1 MGGYDPVLVISGQS
15 LRYALAKQ
23 NRASFMKL
31 AINMKTVICARVSPS
46 QKAEV
51 VKLVTQT
58 LGKDTITL
66 AIGDGANDV
75 PMIQEANIGV
85 GISGKEGLQAANS
98 SDYALPQFRF
108 LEKLLLVHGVWN
120 YYRVTKTILYSFY
133 KNVLLQQHQ
142 LWFAPFNLF
151 SGQNLFERWSLGYY
165 NAIFTMLPPFAIG
178 IFERPY
184 TKEFLVQNPSVY
196 QKCQSGKLFNFK
208 SFLFYMINACYHS
221 LCLYFLCSNVAMHET
236 LSSNGKTSGLT
247 FLGNMVFFMSVLT
260 VTYKA
265 LLESTVYTWFH
276 FWLIVTSPFC
286 WFLYLV
292 IYSNIFPMS
301 NFGDGIM
308 SGQSSNIFSSA
319 IFWLASLICPMFVCM
334 PDFMWRI
341 WQEVVLCG
349 RGLTGVEVSQSR
361 MSMGSLRRSGRGE
374 DGEVVRGD
382 EICIDLNS
390 PTNQQNPNQNSN
402 NNKEVEMKSLLK
414 QRNIES

>member
-1 MGGYDPVLVISGQS
+1 
-15 LRYALAKQ
+15 
-23 NRASFMKL
+23 
-31 AINMKTVICARVSPS
+31 
-46 QKAEV
+46 
-51 VKLVTQT
+51 
-58 LGKDTITL
+58 
-66 AIGDGANDV
+66 
-75 PMIQEANIGV
+75 
-85 GISGKEGLQAANS
+85 
-98 SDYALPQFRF
+98 
-108 LEKLLLVHGVWN
+108 
-120 YYRVTKTILYSFY
+120 
-133 KNVLLQQHQ
+133 
-142 LWFAPFNLF
+142 
-151 SGQNLFERWSLGYY
+151 
-165 NAIFTMLPPFAIG
+165 MLPPFAIG

-382 EICIDLNS
+382 EICIDLRGAFGVIFLSYQPHGASYDHRKNMYFAEK
-390 PTNQQNPNQNSN
+390 N
-402 NNKEVEMKSLLK
+402 NIPPSQIHPQINKTQIKTATTTKKLK
-414 QRNIES
+414 